1 MYFNPI
7 SLFSLL
13 IVCLLGC
20 TQITS
25 SSSPLIGKQF
35 IIVDY
40 KTNPTKLSP
49 ESVGS
54 NLLGFLKADSLIIS
68 FTKDSIVY
76 TKNDQSKK
84 EVITYGDYSISSSS
98 FSCQFSLT
106 ERSLLLV
113 TENQDTLI
121 LEKWY

>member
-7 SLFSLL
+7 SLFNLL
-13 IVCLLGC
+13 IVLLIGC
-20 TQITS
+20 TQTTS
-25 SSSPLIGKQF
+25 SFSPLIGKQF

-40 KTNPTKLSP
+40 KANPTKLSP

-54 NLLGFLKADSLIIS
+54 NLLGFLKSDSLIIS
-68 FTKDSIVY
+68 FTKDSIIY
-76 TKNDQSKK
+76 TKDEQSKK

-113 TENQDTLI
+113 TENHDTLI
-121 LEKWY
+121 LEKW

>member
-7 SLFSLL
+7 SLFNLL

-35 IIVDY
+35 IFVDY
-40 KTNPTKLSP
+40 KANPTNLSP
-49 ESVGS
+49 ESVGAH
-54 NLLGFLKADSLIIS
+54 LLGFLKADSLIIS

-76 TKNDQSKK
+76 TKNNQSKK
-84 EVITYGDYSISSSS
+84 EVITYGDYSISNSS